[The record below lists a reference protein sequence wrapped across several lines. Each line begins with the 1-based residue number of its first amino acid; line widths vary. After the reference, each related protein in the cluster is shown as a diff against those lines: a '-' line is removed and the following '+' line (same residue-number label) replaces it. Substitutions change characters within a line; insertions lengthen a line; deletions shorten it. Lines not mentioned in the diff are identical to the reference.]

1 MSFLPGGKFQARGLL
16 LASRVCICCRELRR
30 LACAYLKAV
39 TAPHPPLT
47 KNRITKA
54 TTNHRS
60 DFPCGS
66 RAREW
71 VEKAVMLWQFAE
83 GVGSRTLRCSYEDRL
98 SMSLFPFCLG
108 EEQ

>member
-30 LACAYLKAV
+30 LAGAYLKAV
-39 TAPHPPLT
+39 TAPHPPLI

-66 RAREW
+66 RARAW
-71 VEKAVMLWQFAE
+71 VENAVMLWPFAE
-83 GVGSRTLRCSYEDRL
+83 GVDSRTLRCSYEDRL
-98 SMSLFPFCLG
+98 SMSYFLSVGG
-108 EEQ
+108 EEK